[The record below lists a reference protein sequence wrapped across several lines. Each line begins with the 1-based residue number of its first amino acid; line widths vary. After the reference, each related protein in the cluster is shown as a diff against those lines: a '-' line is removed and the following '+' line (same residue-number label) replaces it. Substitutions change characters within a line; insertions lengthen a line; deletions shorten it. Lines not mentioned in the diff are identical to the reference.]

1 MCELTEGFEVPGPT
15 ISHHLKVL
23 REAGLIDGE
32 RRGTWIY
39 YRAQPDVLRGLS
51 TVLLPSATTIST

>member
-1 MCELTEGFEVPGPT
+1 
-15 ISHHLKVL
+15 VL

-39 YRAQPDVLRGLS
+39 YRVRPELLAQLS
-51 TVLLPSATTIST
+51 TVLVRDVPAAVRP